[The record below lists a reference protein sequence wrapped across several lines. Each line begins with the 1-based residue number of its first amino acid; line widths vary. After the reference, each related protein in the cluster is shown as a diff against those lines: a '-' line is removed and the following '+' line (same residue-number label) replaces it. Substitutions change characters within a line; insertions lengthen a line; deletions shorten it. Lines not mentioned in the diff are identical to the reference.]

1 MRSLR
6 SVRRTKGTV
15 FNLALEGRS
24 KSFLHSQDPLR
35 VTRKWMLNL
44 RREPYFQLLLLSCPV
59 PGRPHI
65 GPVAVKLQSDFGIA
79 FGHQKRLKRLR
90 NGEISSAVHFLERTA
105 KGQCAFRAQNASN
118 VGRHNFVEANFVL
131 ERGTHRVRRHVQN
144 LFPAQTTPRL
154 SHSGS
159 RSPYARNAD
168 FGIRI

>member
-1 MRSLR
+1 MRSLL

-35 VTRKWMLNL
+35 VTRKWVLNL

-90 NGEISSAVHFLERTA
+90 NGEISSAVHFLEDGQGAMRLPRAKRQQRRPSQFRRGEFRT
-105 KGQCAFRAQNASN
+105 
-118 VGRHNFVEANFVL
+118 
-131 ERGTHRVRRHVQN
+131 GTR
-144 LFPAQTTPRL
+144 
-154 SHSGS
+154 
-159 RSPYARNAD
+159 RSPRPT
-168 FGIRI
+168 